1 MKSDLDLGITLA
13 FLRTRNI
20 PRDPPTQPPEAT
32 WKQLKKLMNEVHLS
46 GVQWKGAAPEPPLA
60 AARRS
65 SSQDTLADPLYTALS
80 K

>member
-1 MKSDLDLGITLA
+1 
-13 FLRTRNI
+13 
-20 PRDPPTQPPEAT
+20 
-32 WKQLKKLMNEVHLS
+32 MNEVHLS